1 MSPSTTAT
9 ASTITMAPVS
19 SPPSTMNTPHL
30 TTHFRRRAG
39 TYLFQPE
46 RRLECR

>member
-9 ASTITMAPVS
+9 ASAITMAPVS
-19 SPPSTMNTPHL
+19 SSPPTINTPHI

-39 TYLFQPE
+39 SYLFQPE